1 MDHRPPIP
9 PGPQPVAPALQRP
22 YEPPP
27 LLGHP
32 YDTFNG
38 LTAAVAA
45 QMPVQPPPLAIQTA
59 LPPLGGQPVP
69 LKRPAP
75 ESQQKKKRVRRHWD
89 ECTNCDSKHGM
100 RYGRVVNRQI
110 QYLGC
115 DRCKGDYFS
124 THGVKLK
131 DLTRVCECGSG
142 KDRRYGPK
150 GGTAV
155 ACVECKDQKV
165 SSDGQPLINLRPSTG
180 QCSCGSGKVK
190 RFGYPPPADQGS
202 RKGPSARTNC
212 IDCKTE
218 GMVNLSLS
226 ASRRV
231 EAPSRHRRASSP
243 GMMDVGGF
251 FFDFE
256 AVRTVSSEY
265 DAPRRSLSK
274 KPEEAWGGK
283 CSCGSNKVKRF
294 GVKGGPRTA
303 CIECKSENMI
313 NLTTK
318 ICTCGSDRQVRF
330 GRPGGKPEKCSQ
342 CKTEGMVDLTKKK
355 DEDPALG

>member
-1 MDHRPPIP
+1 LWKW
-9 PGPQPVAPALQRP
+9 QSEEVWL
-22 YEPPP
+22 
-27 LLGHP
+27 
-32 YDTFNG
+32 
-38 LTAAVAA
+38 
-45 QMPVQPPPLAIQTA
+45 
-59 LPPLGGQPVP
+59 
-69 LKRPAP
+69 
-75 ESQQKKKRVRRHWD
+75 
-89 ECTNCDSKHGM
+89 
-100 RYGRVVNRQI
+100 
-110 QYLGC
+110 
-115 DRCKGDYFS
+115 
-124 THGVKLK
+124 
-131 DLTRVCECGSG
+131 
-142 KDRRYGPK
+142 
-150 GGTAV
+150 
-155 ACVECKDQKV
+155 
-165 SSDGQPLINLRPSTG
+165 
-180 QCSCGSGKVK
+180 
-190 RFGYPPPADQGS
+190 
-202 RKGPSARTNC
+202 
-212 IDCKTE
+212 
-218 GMVNLSLS
+218 
-226 ASRRV
+226 
-231 EAPSRHRRASSP
+231 SSP
-243 GMMDVGGF
+243 GRPGESKRTVSEDELHRLQDGGDGEPVALGVPSCRGAFTPSTRVVSGNDGRGWF